1 MEVSAM
7 RYAFTL
13 IELLVVIAIIAILAA
28 ILFPVFSS
36 AREKARQS
44 ACLSNCRQLGVAFQ
58 QYLQDYDGLF
68 SGPAP
73 GTTETGCW
81 PRPWGPPYQCTPN
94 RWNRWG
100 QWVLGLWVLQA
111 PYTDPRTA
119 PVTDEAK
126 QGLIVTQGAL
136 FPYVRNAPLYIC
148 PSDHRGKEKNLSYS
162 FNIWF
167 GYIPDAQIQIPADAI
182 IVIDEAE
189 TLNDGLFVPPPIDW
203 PSFYHNGGANMIYAD
218 GHAKWMRR
226 EHIVPGTRRRP
237 WAPFEPFTW
246 TTRCSTCP

>member
-1 MEVSAM
+1 MVM
-7 RYAFTL
+7 RRAFTL

-36 AREKARQS
+36 AREKARQA
-44 ACLSNCRQLGVAFQ
+44 ACLSNCKQLGLGFL
-58 QYLQDYDGLF
+58 QYIQDYDGML

-94 RWNRWG
+94 QWNRWG

-119 PVTDEAK
+119 PVTDEAR
-126 QGLIVTQGAL
+126 QSLIVTQGAL

-167 GYIPDAQIQIPADAI
+167 GYIPDAKIQIPADAI

-189 TLNDGLFVPPPIDW
+189 TLNDGLFVPPSIDCFLLPQW
-203 PSFYHNGGANMIYAD
+203 
-218 GHAKWMRR
+218 WR
-226 EHIVPGTRRRP
+226 
-237 WAPFEPFTW
+237 
-246 TTRCSTCP
+246 

>member
-100 QWVLGLWVLQA
+100 QWVLGLWVLQV

-126 QGLIVTQGAL
+126 QSLIVTQGAL